1 MHVISTHDWYQF
13 QFIAFSE
20 AEKEREREFWAVVKV
35 QAWFRAQRIRSYLK

>member
-1 MHVISTHDWYQF
+1 MAPLAPPLDPLRTC
-13 QFIAFSE
+13 SE